1 MNMMIP
7 MIRRGHLSA
16 ARIAFHMI
24 PADGFADS
32 MIIMFT
38 GIHAINNIGMQSS
51 QSNTLI
57 T

>member
-24 PADGFADS
+24 PADGFVLR
-32 MIIMFT
+32 I
-38 GIHAINNIGMQSS
+38 AIALEPVSRIV
-51 QSNTLI
+51 
-57 T
+57 